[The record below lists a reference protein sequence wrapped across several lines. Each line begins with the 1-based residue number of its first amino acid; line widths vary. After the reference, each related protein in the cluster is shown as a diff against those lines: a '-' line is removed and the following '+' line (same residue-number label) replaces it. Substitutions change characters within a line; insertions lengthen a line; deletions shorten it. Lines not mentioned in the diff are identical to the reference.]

1 MNNHISSKYQISH
14 QNKGYSNKYP
24 LLKETQKIL
33 DRAKSEGFAL
43 PTDHTIAGMNV
54 LIREKIKNGIWN
66 KLDDFFQYSYNSN
79 PSFKNNTDFT
89 AENWVTVDC
98 SVANIP
104 TIAPDGSSITSKLIA
119 SENQTVH
126 YLWNLNNPNPVF
138 QGDTFTYSIYAKA
151 AELSKFQL
159 QIRSSTYP
167 SASFNLST
175 GTYNLTENSN
185 AENSSAEIKYT
196 GNGWYKCSI
205 THTYT
210 DAPQGNMLL
219 RIYNMDELGN
229 KEYIGNNS
237 DGVYIWGIQFDS
249 GSEAKPFIPDLKN
262 FSRINWKKPE
272 SDLAT
277 VHGGC
282 TYTAQGWEGN
292 GIDGIMRLNNPN
304 PSNSKFKLNNAGLGG
319 VQYKL
324 SSIQSNSVSK
334 TLAHELNYDL
344 VSIHEQGIIRN
355 RLNQGM
361 TNLRENNSSVGLGE
375 LGFKYFRDNTPLY
388 RDYICKT
395 EKFTANIDNDIPTI
409 DNFEMTHF
417 SRVHYDAYSNLGIS
431 CYLQGAALNDSEIET
446 FRTLY
451 NNYLEKINLPQIA

>member
-1 MNNHISSKYQISH
+1 MNNYISRKYQISH
-14 QNKGYSNKYP
+14 QNKGYCNKYP
-24 LLKETQKIL
+24 LLKETQKII

-43 PTDHTIAGMNV
+43 PPDNTIAGMNV

-89 AENWVTVDC
+89 VENWVTVDC
-98 SVANIP
+98 SVVNIP
-104 TIAPDGSSITSKLIA
+104 TIAPDGSSIASKLIA
-119 SENQTVH
+119 SENQSGH
-126 YLWNLNNPNPVF
+126 YLWNLNNPNTVF

-159 QIRSSTYP
+159 QVRSSTYP

-175 GTYNLTENSN
+175 GSYNLTENSSVN
-185 AENSSAEIKYT
+185 NSSAKIKYV
-196 GNGWYKCSI
+196 GDGWYKCSI

-219 RIYNMDELGN
+219 RVYNLDEVGN

-237 DGVYIWGIQFDS
+237 DGIYIWGLQFDF

-277 VHGGC
+277 IHGGC
-282 TYTAQGWEGN
+282 IYTAQGWEGN
-292 GIDGIMRLNNPN
+292 GIDGYLKLNNPKQ
-304 PSNSKFKLNNAGLGG
+304 PNSKYTLHDACLGA
-319 VQYKL
+319 VQYKT
-324 SSIQSNSVSK
+324 STVHSNSVAK
-334 TLAHELNYDL
+334 
-344 VSIHEQGIIRN
+344 
-355 RLNQGM
+355 RLCSAFHNDTM
-361 TNLRENNSSVGLGE
+361 TILEGGPTSTRHRINSTSNMGTGLDTGG
-375 LGFKYFRDNTPLY
+375 LGFKYLKDTAALERLAINKSIVSTSSTQNDAPDSDGSIATH
-388 RDYICKT
+388 
-395 EKFTANIDNDIPTI
+395 FTAKL
-409 DNFEMTHF
+409 
-417 SRVHYDAYSNLGIS
+417 YDYYTNLGIS
-431 CYLQGAALNDSEIET
+431 CYMQGAALTNNQTQI

-451 NNYLEKINLPQIA
+451 NNYLGKLNLPQIA